1 MTNDDEI
8 LAELK
13 KIREAVE
20 KAPPSQPPKGLWNEF
35 KDFLSKYKVL
45 GLAAAFVVAL
55 YMGAL
60 VLAVVKDFIMPLIGL
75 AIPGLANLSTY
86 AVTVTKQ
93 SFGIGDF
100 LIAFITFII
109 VAFIVFLTVKI
120 AKRWNID

>member
-1 MTNDDEI
+1 MTTDDEI

-20 KAPPSQPPKGLWNEF
+20 KAPPSTPPKGLWNEF

-60 VLAVVKDFIMPLIGL
+60 VLSVVKDFIMPLIGL
-75 AIPGLANLSTY
+75 AIPGLAELVNIRSNSHE
-86 AVTVTKQ
+86 AVIRHRRLLGCIHYLHNSCIHCLLDRENCET
-93 SFGIGDF
+93 
-100 LIAFITFII
+100 LEH
-109 VAFIVFLTVKI
+109 
-120 AKRWNID
+120 